1 MTARETY
8 LGALTA
14 ADLGKRVRVGGGK
27 RFTLGAVLHNDGGTI
42 TYIDEPPW
50 RHPCSPSDTP
60 VTVYEKEEA

>member
-1 MTARETY
+1 MTARETT

-27 RFTLGAVLHNDGGTI
+27 RFTLGGVLHSDGGTI

-50 RHPCSPSDTP
+50 SHPHSPSSTP
-60 VTVYEKEEA
+60 VTVYDEEEA